1 MQLELFPAAEL
12 GTRGPAGPARP
23 PWLVILV
30 LVLFFFWACWAT
42 AKILGHRERPVVSVD
57 LGRIMS
63 EFIREETARDLP
75 PEEAAVRA
83 AMFARL
89 AEEGVSVLAA
99 DGSLVLVSQAV
110 VGQSAR
116 DATSDLMR
124 YIDRR
129 IAETPSAPALR
140 IPVPM
145 AEAEPRPGPEM
156 FDDR

>member
-1 MQLELFPAAEL
+1 MQLELFPSAKL
-12 GTRGPAGPARP
+12 GTRRPGGAERP
-23 PWLVILV
+23 PWAIILV
-30 LVLFFFWACWAT
+30 LVLFFFWGCWAT
-42 AKILGHRERPVVSVD
+42 AKILAHRDRPVVAVD

-63 EFIREETARDLP
+63 DFIREETARDLP
-75 PEEAAVRA
+75 PEEAALRA

-89 AEEGVSVLAA
+89 AEEGVSALAA

-129 IAETPSAPALR
+129 MAETPSAPALR

-145 AEAEPRPGPEM
+145 AEAEPVRIPEIS
-156 FDDR
+156 DDR